1 MLGSH
6 FYHSCIKKTVVAFGT
21 LFNNIQVIKKDPETN
36 VEIERQK
43 VAVAYG
49 PKNKFLARLEQNPEV
64 GRKVAITLPRISF
77 EMTTM
82 NYDPSRKTSPI
93 QYYLKE
99 DGSSTSAKKQYMPV
113 PYNIGFELGIIAKS
127 QDDALQIIEQILP
140 FFQPAFTITVN
151 MIPDMEEKRD
161 IAYVLNSIDYEDD
174 YEDDFM
180 TRRSI
185 IYTLG
190 FTAKTYLYGPLV
202 NADLIRKSVVEA
214 NVGDLNQHK
223 RTMRYTTQPEAK
235 TDLNADSVIDAA
247 DTLLLNPDDDFGFNE
262 GIEIL

>member
-1 MLGSH
+1 
-6 FYHSCIKKTVVAFGT
+6 
-21 LFNNIQVIKKDPETN
+21 
-36 VEIERQK
+36 
-43 VAVAYG
+43 
-49 PKNKFLARLEQNPEV
+49 
-64 GRKVAITLPRISF
+64 
-77 EMTTM
+77 
-82 NYDPSRKTSPI
+82 
-93 QYYLKE
+93 
-99 DGSSTSAKKQYMPV
+99 
-113 PYNIGFELGIIAKS
+113 
-127 QDDALQIIEQILP
+127 
-140 FFQPAFTITVN
+140 
-151 MIPDMEEKRD
+151 MIPDMDEKRD

-214 NVGDLNQHK
+214 NVGDLGQHK

-235 TDLNADSVIDAA
+235 TDLNADSVVDAA